1 MELKEIQK
9 LSDSDKNLLILALMK
24 QIEELSAKVA
34 DQEKQFKP
42 WQQD

>member
-42 WQQD
+42 